1 MSLLKDFKAFAMRG
15 NVVDLAVGV
24 VIGGAFGRIVTSFVN
39 DVIMPPIGL
48 ALGGIDFKGFAL
60 TLKPAVD
67 GGKAVAINY
76 GSFITT
82 ITDFLI
88 IAFAIFM
95 LVKVMSKLPQAVV
108 IPPETTKDCPECK
121 MAIPLAAKRCGF
133 CTTVL

>member
-1 MSLLKDFKAFAMRG
+1 MSLINDFKAFAMRG

-24 VIGGAFGRIVTSFVN
+24 VIGSAFGRIVTSFVN

-48 ALGGIDFKGFAL
+48 ALGGVDFKGFAI

-76 GSFITT
+76 GAFITT

-95 LVKVMSKLPQAVV
+95 LVKVMNKLPKVV
-108 IPPETTKDCPECK
+108 APVPTTKDCPECL
-121 MAIPLAAKRCGF
+121 MAIPIAAKRCGH
-133 CTTVL
+133 CTSIF